1 MLNKLKSRVYTRK
14 SYMRQFLS
22 DELYVLARKHEHFC
36 SDFMWQIH
44 LLKSEFS
51 DIYDLISARPNFV

>member
-1 MLNKLKSRVYTRK
+1 MLNKQKPRVYTSK

-22 DELYVLARKHEHFC
+22 GELYVLARKHEHFC

-44 LLKSEFS
+44 LLKLGCQVFLWH
-51 DIYDLISARPNFV
+51 IRFN